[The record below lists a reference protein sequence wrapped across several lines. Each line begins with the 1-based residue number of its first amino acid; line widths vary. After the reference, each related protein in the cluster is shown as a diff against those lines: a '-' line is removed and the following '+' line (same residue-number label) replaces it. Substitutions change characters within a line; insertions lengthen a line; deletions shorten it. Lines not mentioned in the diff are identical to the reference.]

1 MLKSLKKSCK
11 TENTYFHKIT
21 KFLANSNMIKSKIK
35 LGKQKLKEDANINRS
50 PTSYLRNPEEER
62 NKYVQVLID
71 FKTLTSFFLKVLI

>member
-1 MLKSLKKSCK
+1 
-11 TENTYFHKIT
+11 
-21 KFLANSNMIKSKIK
+21 MIKSKIK

-71 FKTLTSFFLKVLI
+71 FKVLTSFFSKSTYINNSYFKFDLSVYKLAKKNVVF

>member
-1 MLKSLKKSCK
+1 
-11 TENTYFHKIT
+11 
-21 KFLANSNMIKSKIK
+21 MIKSKIK

-71 FKTLTSFFLKVLI
+71 FKILTSFFLKVLI